1 MGAGRSNIGIDT
13 SVERASTASTSA
25 TSTVSRL
32 LTRNAQ
38 SISAEPARQLSLLLS
53 ADKREAGWPTV
64 DPNPKQCLSR
74 YRNFVSLGR
83 WWPTTRRNAVCLGSE
98 SALFNVRECA
108 RL

>member
-74 YRNFVSLGR
+74 YRNFVLEVK
-83 WWPTTRRNAVCLGSE
+83 W
-98 SALFNVRECA
+98 
-108 RL
+108 